1 MFGFS
6 DDADYVYALKSCNL
20 PVYSVFVCFLRCT
33 LHRSW
38 ELKTITRQNEH
49 SGSNISVKIA
59 RGCQMWLLCSRN
71 LFCHSLVARDV
82 LGVEGRRSWMFPRQ
96 CCGCRWPLGP
106 RTIVTLTTA
115 STVHRE
121 QVTATATSS
130 IHHKYLSVYLR
141 TKQQSRTKVFG
152 RLQYVLS
159 HCLEVISFV
168 FIGLLGE
175 LWPGLTSD
183 QLLWGTMST

>member
-59 RGCQMWLLCSRN
+59 GVCQMWLLCSRN

-82 LGVEGRRSWMFPRQ
+82 LGVEGRRSWMFPLAVLRL
-96 CCGCRWPLGP
+96 P
-106 RTIVTLTTA
+106 VTTRPPNNRNT
-115 STVHRE
+115 HH
-121 QVTATATSS
+121 S
-130 IHHKYLSVYLR
+130 IHSPQRTGHCSPPRPQYTINISLSILEPNSNHGQRCLADYSMFYR
-141 TKQQSRTKVFG
+141 TA
-152 RLQYVLS
+152 
-159 HCLEVISFV
+159 
-168 FIGLLGE
+168 
-175 LWPGLTSD
+175 
-183 QLLWGTMST
+183 